1 MALSVKDLTLGGQYS
16 TGGRF
21 LGTLLHLA
29 MSYREA
35 TATFEL
41 DGQCTEQRY
50 ALSTLFTHV
59 PPADRVDPFEPG
71 APARLEYTERGSG
84 HTERGSGHTERG
96 SSDIVTFAIYPS
108 ARAARTPLDL
118 CLALDNSGSMAT
130 GVTAAGRENL
140 GHTSLDMVK
149 HGARTLI
156 SGLLPDARLGV
167 VSFSTEAK
175 QVFYLAPM
183 TPSNQAAACA
193 AVNGIVTE
201 NCTNIFGGLAL
212 CLAMLPAPSAGR
224 QQAVVLLTDG
234 VNNEGPADVL
244 AALKAW
250 EKAQGRR
257 APPIYT
263 MGFGNA
269 TESPRLVALSA
280 HTDAQFGYMC
290 DAGMVGTTFVNAMAN
305 LLTLQGADATITV
318 ESLAARSVAPPPK
331 TILVGRFLVDQPKW
345 VTVSVPSGPYRY
357 VLRYTHIGRP
367 GVTEVVGVSAAAAD
381 PVALSVER
389 FRQDILA
396 TLEEAQGKAQYDRPG
411 ALALIQ
417 GLAQRLGECPY
428 KREARHQGFFSDVV
442 GQITE
447 AIERKYGTWEGHYLQ
462 TLHQAYRN
470 QVCTNFKDAGLQG
483 FTSPYR
489 TGIIEAL
496 DTVFNGLPPQPP
508 TGEVP
513 RSAAPLQSMAAYNNS
528 DDPCFA
534 GWSLVRLLDGS
545 VKRVDAIVKGDR
557 MANGGTILAVV
568 RTYTGGTAALVRL
581 RRRGDTNVGLW
592 ITPYHPVGDKSPPG
606 GVKTPPAPPFVGVK
620 SPMGVETRSQKRRR
634 LSSIPTA
641 NPLGGG
647 GRGGFNPHGAGGVL
661 PPQWCFPCDL
671 GAVREQACPELYSFV
686 MDRGHTMQ
694 IGGFECIT
702 LGHGCQADKAR
713 HPYLGTGRVIGDLA
727 AQPGYATGLV
737 KLLSGAFTRNPVT
750 GLLDGLNPERV
761 LPEDLPVLI
770 PCSAFELRAGLRV

>member
-35 TATFEL
+35 TLTYEL
-41 DGQCTEQRY
+41 DGQRTEQRY

-59 PPADRVDPFEPG
+59 PPAEPVDPFEPG
-71 APARLEYTERGSG
+71 SPARLEYTERA
-84 HTERGSGHTERG
+84 EE
-96 SSDIVTFAIYPS
+96 VTFAIYPS

-201 NCTNIFGGLAL
+201 NCTNIYGGLAQ
-212 CLAMLPAPSAGR
+212 CLAMLPAPSVGR

-244 AALKAW
+244 AAVKAW

-305 LLTLQGADATITV
+305 LLTLQGVDATITV

-331 TILVGRFLVDQPKW
+331 TILVGSFLVDQPKW

-367 GVTEVVGVSAAAAD
+367 GVTEVVGVSAGAAAAAD

-396 TLEEAQGKAQYDRPG
+396 TLEAAQVKAQYNRAG

-428 KREARHQGFFSDVV
+428 NREARHQGFFSDVV

-470 QVCTNFKDAGLQG
+470 QLCTNFKDAGLQAW
-483 FTSPYR
+483 TSPYR

-534 GWSLVRLLDGS
+534 GWSLVQLFDGS

-568 RTYTGGTAALVRL
+568 RTYTAGTAALVRL

-592 ITPYHPVGDKSPPG
+592 ITPYHPVGGGNTPPGGDKSPP
-606 GVKTPPAPPFVGVK
+606 TPPCGGIPTPT
-620 SPMGVETRSQKRRR
+620 GVETRSQKRRR
-634 LSSIPTA
+634 LSQKVGVRKSSIPTA
-641 NPLGGG
+641 NPPQGGV
-647 GRGGFNPHGAGGVL
+647 GGVL
-661 PPQWCFPCDL
+661 TPPWCFPCDL

-686 MDRGHTMQ
+686 MDRGHTMR

-737 KLLSGAFTRNPVT
+737 QLLSGAFTRNPVT
-750 GLLDGLNPERV
+750 GLLDGLDPERV
-761 LPEDLPVLI
+761 LPEDLPQLI
-770 PCSAFELRAGLRV
+770 PCSAFELRASSCVRV